1 MNPES
6 PEKLPR
12 SLELAKILEQ
22 ADDENLIREG
32 LSELFATLEADLHTT
47 LHNDPGSVYKNMERA
62 GCLARV
68 ESLSRILETIETGKT
83 LSISDETESH
93 YANAVI
99 PTPQGIQ
106 IAFAEA
112 NALGPVRTMVGFGKT
127 IVGFKTENI
136 QVDEI
141 DFNPYDVRGAEERKY
156 LCRHV
161 VGDLRQKDIKSVV
174 MRIPRYLIDESL
186 LTIDETESDSTFI
199 FRTFELD

>member
-1 MNPES
+1 MES
-6 PEKLPR
+6 HEILPR
-12 SLELAKILEQ
+12 SLELARILEQ
-22 ADDENLIREG
+22 TDDEEVIRNG
-32 LSELFATLEADLHTT
+32 LNELFETLEADLHTT
-47 LHNDPGSVYKNMERA
+47 LHNNPGLVYKHMEKE

-68 ESLSRILETIETGKT
+68 ESLSRVLETIETGKT

-112 NALGPVRTMVGFGKT
+112 SALGPVRTMVGFGKT

-141 DFNPYDVRGAEERKY
+141 DFNPDDPRGALERKF

-161 VGDLRQKDIKSVV
+161 VGDLKPEDIRSVV
-174 MRIPRYLIDESL
+174 MRIPRHLIREDL
-186 LTIDETESDSTFI
+186 LTEDERNETSTFI

>member
-1 MNPES
+1 MNMES

-12 SLELAKILEQ
+12 SLELARILEQ
-22 ADDENLIREG
+22 TDDEDLIREG
-32 LSELFATLEADLHTT
+32 MNELFETLETDLHTT
-47 LHNDPGSVYKNMERA
+47 LHNDPGLVYRNMEKE

-68 ESLSRILETIETGKT
+68 ESLSRVLETIETGKN

-99 PTPQGIQ
+99 PTPQGIK
-106 IAFAEA
+106 IAFSEA
-112 NALGPVRTMVGFGKT
+112 SAIGPVRTMVGFGKT
-127 IVGFKTENI
+127 LVGFKTENI

-141 DFNPYDVRGAEERKY
+141 DFNPEDLRGANERKY

-161 VGDLRQKDIKSVV
+161 VGDLRPEDIRSVV
-174 MRIPRYLIDESL
+174 MRIPRHLISENL
-186 LTIDETESDSTFI
+186 LTVDEREEASTFI